1 MRCASALRKFGKQR
15 VKGGLAPFHHSGH
28 SERSQA
34 SILTCPSE
42 SPGRLYHEGVAA
54 AGSVVDPNAFRL
66 QIPLDRLCAILA
78 TETGGLV
85 AAEWHQEAHRPI
97 GVHPHRAGLDAGG
110 HRVRALEG
118 LRPNAGAE
126 SVCDVVGYL
135 HRLFLVLELDDRQN
149 GTEHLLLRNAHLV
162 TDAREDGR
170 LDEILA
176 ATLLLGGWPAPK
188 YALRAL
194 LLGDVDVGENLLVLR
209 RGRHRTYLRLGQRRI
224 AEAGRLGHGN

>member
-1 MRCASALRKFGKQR
+1 MLARSNALVTAFVTTARMRCASALRKFGSSVSKA
-15 VKGGLAPFHHSGH
+15 GSP
-28 SERSQA
+28 RST
-34 SILTCPSE
+34 LTCPSE
-42 SPGRLYHEGVAA
+42 SPGRLHHEGVAA

-78 TETGGLV
+78 AETGGLV
-85 AAEWHQEAHRPI
+85 AAEWHQEAHCPI

-110 HRVRALEG
+110 HRVRALDG

-126 SVCDVVGYL
+126 AVCDVVGDL

-149 GTEHLLLRNAHLV
+149 RTEHLLLRNTHLV
-162 TDAREDGR
+162 IDAREDGW

-176 ATLLLGGWPAPK
+176 AALLLGRRPAPK

-194 LLGDVDVGENLLVLR
+194 SLGDIDVGKNLLILR
-209 RGRHRTYLRLGQRRI
+209 RGRHRTDLRLG
-224 AEAGRLGHGN
+224 